1 MIAEQFCIGVQ
12 RAHRAV
18 AEFPAFT
25 FQAFNAQTAAY
36 MVVNLPP
43 ASAYRP
49 LHHPDAVVD
58 EQPTRFAFPLR
69 YGSGLS
75 PLWDCVLADLTGS
88 IARHAIGAALDL
100 TMDELAHP
108 AVALIRDIPGYQ
120 IRPHPDSKHKL
131 ATVQVFLPSHT
142 RAPHIGTRFYRKDGD
157 AFTETAAVPY
167 LPGQGYFFRR
177 TDNSWHGVEPTTQQD
192 GVRDSL
198 MLIYFDSPKA
208 GFS

>member
-1 MIAEQFCIGVQ
+1 MTVDLSSGCMGIIGITWSGGVSRYYCPSVTAEPDGTFTVRIESGVYW
-12 RAHRAV
+12 
-18 AEFPAFT
+18 EYLKDGT
-25 FQAFNAQTAAY
+25 
-36 MVVNLPP
+36 
-43 ASAYRP
+43 
-49 LHHPDAVVD
+49 
-58 EQPTRFAFPLR
+58 
-69 YGSGLS
+69 
-75 PLWDCVLADLTGS
+75 C
-88 IARHAIGAALDL
+88 GAALDL